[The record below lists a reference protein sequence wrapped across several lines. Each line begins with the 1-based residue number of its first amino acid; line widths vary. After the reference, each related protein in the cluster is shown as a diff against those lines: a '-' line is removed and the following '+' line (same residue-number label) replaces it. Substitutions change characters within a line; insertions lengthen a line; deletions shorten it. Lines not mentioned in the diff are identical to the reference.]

1 MVTVITEWSRILI
14 NTTISG
20 RVIRLRDK
28 SWLPR
33 HDIGSWERAPRLAL
47 VANLHG
53 NDLNGMFVLSRLA
66 TFLRSVEAGRR
77 PGLQLRERVVIVPAV
92 DGLREAG
99 NMQRAARWTRGRR
112 LTAGAVADRVMEMTR
127 TAYYRVEVRTMGCDL
142 EELPQVWLYAPSDD
156 ERASACLFGLPAV
169 VEQSDDENA
178 GELLRAWQPE
188 GGENFV
194 IHAGQSGNLQTRH
207 CETLFRAFAA
217 FLERTGVIGGL
228 RLVEDEDDL
237 HYFDRRQACDVR
249 AEQSGI
255 FSSTLDVGRWV
266 QAGETIGQ
274 VCDSFTGE
282 ARVRITAPVA
292 GLLAGLR
299 RQPLLCQGDL
309 VARILARKEAVRS
322 GGEV

>member
-1 MVTVITEWSRILI
+1 LI
-14 NTTISG
+14 SKTISG
-20 RVIRLRDK
+20 RIIRLRHK
-28 SWLPR
+28 GWAPR
-33 HDIGSWERAPRLAL
+33 HDIGSWERPPRLAL

-77 PGLQLRERVVIVPAV
+77 RSLQLRERVVIVSAV
-92 DGLREAG
+92 DGLYEASP
-99 NMQRAARWTRGRR
+99 MQRAARWMRGRR
-112 LTAGAVADRVMEMTR
+112 AVAGAIADRVMEMTR
-127 TAYYRVEVRTMGCDL
+127 TAYYRVEVRTTGCDL

-169 VEQSDDENA
+169 VEQPADDENA
-178 GELLRAWQPE
+178 GELLRAWRAE

-207 CETLFRAFAA
+207 CETLFRALAA

-237 HYFDRRQACDVR
+237 YYFDRRQACDVR

-255 FSSTLDVGRWV
+255 FSSSLDVGRWV
-266 QAGETIGQ
+266 QAGEELGQ

-282 ARVRITAPVA
+282 ARVRVTAPVA

-299 RQPLLCQGDL
+299 RQPLLCQGDII
-309 VARILARKEAVRS
+309 ARILVQKAALRA
-322 GGEV
+322 